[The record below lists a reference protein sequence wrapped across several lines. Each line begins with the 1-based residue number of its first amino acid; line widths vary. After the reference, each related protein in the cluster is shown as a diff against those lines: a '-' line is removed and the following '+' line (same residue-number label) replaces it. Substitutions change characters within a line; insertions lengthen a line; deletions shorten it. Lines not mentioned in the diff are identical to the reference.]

1 MTEAVLYDFWRSS
14 ASYRVRIALNLAG
27 IAFKSLAVDLPTGV
41 HRSEEHVAR
50 NPQGLVP
57 ALDIDGLRL
66 IQSLAI
72 IEYLDETRSAGF
84 LPEDSPGRARV
95 RALAHAIAMEIH
107 PVCNLS
113 VAADVVRISGKEG
126 EAAEAVRVDWMQRY
140 IRKGL
145 VAFETLLDNPGT
157 GNFCHGDRPGLAD
170 CCLIPQIYNARR
182 WGAEI
187 DDLERMMKIAERC
200 EALDAFSRA
209 HPDNFKPA

>member
-1 MTEAVLYDFWRSS
+1 MTEVVLYDFWRSS
-14 ASYRVRIALNLAG
+14 ASYRVRIALNMAG
-27 IAFKSLAVDLPTGV
+27 IAFESLAVDLPTGV
-41 HRSEEHVAR
+41 HRSDEHVAR

-66 IQSLAI
+66 TQSLAI

-95 RALAHAIAMEIH
+95 RALGHSIAMEIH
-107 PVCNLS
+107 PVCNVS

-126 EAAEAVRVDWMQRY
+126 DAAEAVRVDWMQRY

-145 VAFETLLDNPGT
+145 VAFEMLLDHPGT
-157 GNFCHGDRPGLAD
+157 GDFCHGARPGLAD
-170 CCLIPQIYNARR
+170 CCLVPQVYNARR
-182 WGAEI
+182 WGADI
-187 DDLERMMKIAERC
+187 DDLERILDISGRC
-200 EALDAFSRA
+200 ETMDVFRRA